1 MPNPKPAPCAT
12 LKIFRFALGLSQGEV
27 AALLGVS
34 VKTISDYETG
44 EIAPDRP
51 EVETKVGR
59 MGCPPQAVDLAFEF
73 LATVR
78 GERMPG
84 WPIPLSGAARAALL
98 RTAAESARATREVL
112 FERSFSAQVQAD
124 RARARATWARIEHLP
139 AEDRLLAIE
148 RAPGIATWALADLL
162 TARSLEAA
170 PERHELALVL
180 GELALTAAKAA
191 PADATFRD
199 HLAARA
205 WAAICNAQRV
215 AGQLR
220 LADQALREA
229 RVLWPEGAP
238 SPGNLLSEARLFDLE
253 ASLRRDQREFKAA
266 HAAIDRALAL
276 TAAGLERG
284 RVLLKQSSIF
294 EQEGDFAGAVAATTA
309 ALDELGEDCPVHL
322 GLLAHSQLTLNLDHL
337 GRHEETLAAIPAARQ
352 LAIEARSQSNLLRLL
367 WLEAR
372 SLAALGRG
380 QEALAPFDQVRLAFA
395 ARGNLHDA
403 ALAGL
408 ELAALYLDEARL
420 TETRALAG

>member
-205 WAAICNAQRV
+205 LAAICNAQRV

-220 LADQALREA
+220 KAERALGEA
-229 RVLWPEGAP
+229 RTLWPEGAP

-276 TAAGLERG
+276 TPAGPERG
-284 RVLLKQSSIF
+284 RLLLKQSSIF
-294 EQEGDFAGAVAATTA
+294 EEQGDFEDSIVAIKEAVLLFGRDHPTNLRLAARINLA
-309 ALDELGEDCPVHL
+309 VSLD
-322 GLLAHSQLTLNLDHL
+322 QL
-337 GRHEETLAAIPAARQ
+337 GRNAE
-352 LAIEARSQSNLLRLL
+352 
-367 WLEAR
+367 
-372 SLAALGRG
+372 
-380 QEALAPFDQVRLAFA
+380 
-395 ARGNLHDA
+395 
-403 ALAGL
+403 
-408 ELAALYLDEARL
+408 
-420 TETRALAG
+420 